1 MGTILSFR
9 PNGEGRERSTTVSPT
24 DCTIVI
30 FPGVRIERQAID
42 LDLSQRV
49 RDAAGLDEFDG
60 LGTPRPRKSS

>member
-9 PNGEGRERSTTVSPT
+9 PNGDGRERPPTVSPG

-30 FPGVRIERQAID
+30 FPGVRIERHEVD

-49 RDAAGLDEFDG
+49 RDAAGLDDFDG